1 LHLIIY
7 ESEETAMSGLWDG
20 WGRSSPAVLL
30 KPLHSEMSSVG
41 QCAVVLQDSIFL
53 PWTFVS
59 KPKIQLLEHLKA
71 MSSIDGFTLWQKL
84 ITYEFFSIPK
94 DSSHGLKGSGHCF
107 WLLFFGSVV
116 HQLNTQRW
124 LSST

>member
-1 LHLIIY
+1 
-7 ESEETAMSGLWDG
+7 
-20 WGRSSPAVLL
+20 
-30 KPLHSEMSSVG
+30 MSSVG
-41 QCAVVLQDSIFL
+41 LCAVVLQDNIFL

-84 ITYEFFSIPK
+84 IKYESFSIPK
-94 DSSHGLKGSGHCF
+94 DSSHGLKGSGYCF

-116 HQLNTQRW
+116 HQSNTQRW
-124 LSST
+124 LSSTGGKNANYKMGEVHNVEKE